1 MTQWTLCTVES
12 YRHSVVKSLCN
23 EAIQSD
29 SHINDAADYAT
40 AMDRDI
46 IHIIDARET
55 HHSRAFLLVHHTGNT
70 QVTHAVTVMQ
80 SQGKQ
85 GSE

>member
-12 YRHSVVKSLCN
+12 YCHSVVKSLCN

-46 IHIIDARET
+46 IHIIDTRET
-55 HHSRAFLLVHHTGNT
+55 HHSHALLLVHHTGNT
-70 QVTHAVTVMQ
+70 QVTCTVTVTQ
-80 SQGKQ
+80 S
-85 GSE
+85 

>member
-1 MTQWTLCTVES
+1 M
-12 YRHSVVKSLCN
+12 K
-23 EAIQSD
+23 AIQSD